1 VGARAFTPPLFRP
14 GYDSR
19 NMSPFRA
26 PSRALLFPLAAAL
39 LTLGGC
45 DSASGGGV
53 PLGEEQ
59 DGIATFYDATGAGNC
74 GYDPSPRDMMVAAM
88 NTPQY
93 DGSAACG
100 QCVDVEGPKGSV
112 RVRIVDRCPECEK
125 GHLDLS
131 REAFAKIADMQL
143 GRVDITWTPVSCDVA
158 GNIEYHFKDGSNPWW
173 TAVQIRN
180 HRVPI
185 KKVEFKRGSEGWKD
199 MPREDYNYFIASS
212 GVGEGSFSLRVT
224 SSDGQQVEDTFDE
237 VLDDDTAEGSSQFR

>member
-1 VGARAFTPPLFRP
+1 MGARAFTPPLFRP
-14 GYDSR
+14 GYGSR

-53 PLGEEQ
+53 PLGEVQ

-131 REAFAKIADMQL
+131 REAFAKIADMHL

-199 MPREDYNYFIASS
+199 MPRQDYNYFIASS

-224 SSDGQQVEDTFDE
+224 SSEGQQVEDTFEE